1 MSTYV
6 SDNQC
11 TWVVALVVAEIGPYE
26 AEYRQKG
33 TYLGASKPPEWRVL
47 SKDRRWQI
55 AERVR
60 HGEADAIEQAIHDNR
75 SENSKKYGY

>member
-1 MSTYV
+1 M
-6 SDNQC
+6 
-11 TWVVALVVAEIGPYE
+11 
-26 AEYRQKG
+26 
-33 TYLGASKPPEWRVL
+33 L

-75 SENSKKYGY
+75 SDNSKKYLGTAIDDCACSTPPTIVQAQCNNKWTQS